1 MATQFTLGT
10 KTNDNLD
17 LMLRTSPLIMLPRSM
32 DRGRRIPGKI
42 GTVVGQS
49 NFEGLEFILKC
60 YITGAT
66 DKSSL
71 KTKIRTLNDHLTD
84 DSGRPRELALSFP
97 EEPGKEYTV
106 KYQGDQLNATHIGL
120 GDGIFEL
127 RLFAPDPRA
136 KGPEESQTENIT
148 GSPESFEIENSG
160 NVKTPVVVKIT
171 NNGAS
176 AISSFKLHKLE

>member
-10 KTNDNLD
+10 KTNDDLD
-17 LMLRTSPLIMLPRSM
+17 LNLRKSPLIMLPRSQE
-32 DRGRRIPGKI
+32 RGRRIPGKI

-60 YITGAT
+60 QITGAT

-71 KTKIRTLNDHLTD
+71 ITKIRNLNEHLTD
-84 DSGRPRELALSFP
+84 DAGNPRELGLSFP
-97 EEPGKEYTV
+97 EESGKEYTV
-106 KYQGDQLNATHIGL
+106 KYRGPQLNAERIGI

-136 KGPEESQTENIT
+136 KGSEETITENIT
-148 GSPESFEIENSG
+148 SSPSTFDVENSG
-160 NVKTPVVVKIT
+160 NVRTPIVITIT

-176 AISSFKLHKLE
+176 SISSFKLHKLE